1 MTRAPRSAQ
10 DRPGRR
16 AAGRR
21 PSAISLARY
30 GCGPVTLTGT
40 DDALYDRRLVFDHVV
55 DPKDAGPR
63 EQFEAVAPRSATCSP
78 SAGSRPSRTTT
89 GPTPS
94 RSTTSR
100 WSS

>member
-1 MTRAPRSAQ
+1 MTQRTAPA
-10 DRPGRR
+10 RPLQ
-16 AAGRR
+16 AAG
-21 PSAISLARY
+21 PEGDGLGELLARY
-30 GCGPVTLTGT
+30 GCGPVKFTGT
-40 DDALYDRRLVFDHVV
+40 DDALYERHLVFDHVI

-63 EQFEAVAPRSATCSP
+63 EQFEAVAARMRDVLSQRWVGP
-78 SAGSRPSRTTT
+78 SSSTT